1 LPLAPDL
8 PLRPARQAISQRAL
22 RPKQHDQLLALIQPP
37 LLPGGDLY
45 FRRYVNLI
53 FAQAVESSIAF
64 GEVSPRDTLRAEV
77 GNAQERLTAS
87 DLDPALPTTVREAV
101 DALGHESLAPDAQ
114 AAAASAVEV
123 ELSPVLL
130 EVVEIVLHEEIP
142 PEVRADGS
150 FTSWLRSLEPE
161 RRQDVLR
168 QALQR
173 VEVEVK
179 RGPSNTIDRRMVR
192 GLAALVLEVAGL
204 IPTRVYRAATH
215 ASRAGAGSRTGEV
228 YWFLDLATQLASF
241 VNDALPPTLRR
252 PGVAALT
259 GIVAEELKL
268 LREEYASTAKPFAA
282 PGDAPPD

>member
-1 LPLAPDL
+1 MLKL
-8 PLRPARQAISQRAL
+8 
-22 RPKQHDQLLALIQPP
+22 PP
-37 LLPGGDLY
+37 LQPWRWS
-45 FRRYVNLI
+45 FRR
-53 FAQAVESSIAF
+53 A
-64 GEVSPRDTLRAEV
+64 
-77 GNAQERLTAS
+77 
-87 DLDPALPTTVREAV
+87 
-101 DALGHESLAPDAQ
+101 
-114 AAAASAVEV
+114 
-123 ELSPVLL
+123 LL

-259 GIVAEELKL
+259 GIVAEDSSSCG
-268 LREEYASTAKPFAA
+268 RNTRAPQSPFAA